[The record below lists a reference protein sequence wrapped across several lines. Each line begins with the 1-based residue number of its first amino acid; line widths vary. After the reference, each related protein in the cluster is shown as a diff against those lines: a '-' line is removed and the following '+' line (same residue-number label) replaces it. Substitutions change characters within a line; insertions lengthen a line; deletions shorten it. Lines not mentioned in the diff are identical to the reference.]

1 MKRIIPIL
9 FCALLVAL
17 ASCQKKNAPLF
28 RGDYSFKTSGS
39 VTLDE
44 INAEDEPASFTVSL
58 PNEIGQLEISA
69 LDNGKDSVL
78 VVMNTMGGEVVV
90 THAFCKDNEIFLRD
104 FKKNTLLFT
113 GDSIALNKD
122 GCWCFFGTFNYDSQ
136 LNKSSL
142 RTLERRLE
150 GAPITHVLTSHNGY
164 TTDSSS
170 AFAHIGE
177 SPDLGRRGF
186 VFDEDAPYDCFA

>member
-9 FCALLVAL
+9 FCALMAL

-39 VTLDE
+39 VTLEE
-44 INAEDEPASFTVSL
+44 INPEDEPTSYTISL
-58 PNEIGQLEISA
+58 PNEIGQLEIKD

-90 THAFCKDNEIFLRD
+90 THALCQDNKIFLRD

-113 GDSIALNKD
+113 GDSLTLKNDLRVHATGQMYEDNTLILNMTYE
-122 GCWCFFGTFNYDSQ
+122 GEAETN
-136 LNKSSL
+136 
-142 RTLERRLE
+142 ERSFKVYGDDIRM
-150 GAPITHVLTSHNGY
+150 AAIRN
-164 TTDSSS
+164 
-170 AFAHIGE
+170 
-177 SPDLGRRGF
+177 
-186 VFDEDAPYDCFA
+186 

>member
-9 FCALLVAL
+9 FCCLMAL
-17 ASCQKKNAPLF
+17 AACQKKNAPLF

-90 THAFCKDNEIFLRD
+90 AHAFCKDNEIFLRD

-113 GDSIALNKD
+113 GDSITLKNELRVKASGQMYEDNTLILNMTYE
-122 GCWCFFGTFNYDSQ
+122 GEAETN
-136 LNKSSL
+136 
-142 RTLERRLE
+142 ERNFKIYGDDIRM
-150 GAPITHVLTSHNGY
+150 AAIRN
-164 TTDSSS
+164 
-170 AFAHIGE
+170 
-177 SPDLGRRGF
+177 
-186 VFDEDAPYDCFA
+186 

>member
-1 MKRIIPIL
+1 MKKISIL
-9 FCALLVAL
+9 LSAFCLIVL

-39 VTLDE
+39 VTLEE
-44 INAEDEPASFTVSL
+44 INPEDEPASFTVSL

-90 THAFCKDNEIFLRD
+90 THACCKDNKIFLRD

-113 GDSIALNKD
+113 GDSLTLKNELRVQASGQMYEDNTLILNMTYE
-122 GCWCFFGTFNYDSQ
+122 GEAETN
-136 LNKSSL
+136 
-142 RTLERRLE
+142 ERSFKIYGDDIRM
-150 GAPITHVLTSHNGY
+150 AAIRN
-164 TTDSSS
+164 
-170 AFAHIGE
+170 
-177 SPDLGRRGF
+177 
-186 VFDEDAPYDCFA
+186 

>member
-9 FCALLVAL
+9 FCCLVAL
-17 ASCQKKNAPLF
+17 AACQKKNAPLF

-39 VTLDE
+39 VTLNE
-44 INAEDEPASFTVSL
+44 IDAEDEPASFTVSL

-113 GDSIALNKD
+113 GDSITLKNELRVKASGQMYEDNTLILNMTYE
-122 GCWCFFGTFNYDSQ
+122 GEAETN
-136 LNKSSL
+136 
-142 RTLERRLE
+142 ERSFKIYGDDIRM
-150 GAPITHVLTSHNGY
+150 AAIRN
-164 TTDSSS
+164 
-170 AFAHIGE
+170 
-177 SPDLGRRGF
+177 
-186 VFDEDAPYDCFA
+186 

>member
-1 MKRIIPIL
+1 MKRIIFIL
-9 FCALLVAL
+9 FFALMAL

-39 VTLDE
+39 VTLEE
-44 INAEDEPASFTVSL
+44 IVPQGETGETFTVGL
-58 PNEIGQLEISA
+58 PNEIGQLEIST

-113 GDSIALNKD
+113 GDSLTLKNDLHVHASGQMYEDNTLILNMTYE
-122 GCWCFFGTFNYDSQ
+122 GEAETN
-136 LNKSSL
+136 
-142 RTLERRLE
+142 ERSFKIYGDDIRM
-150 GAPITHVLTSHNGY
+150 AATRNN
-164 TTDSSS
+164 
-170 AFAHIGE
+170 
-177 SPDLGRRGF
+177 
-186 VFDEDAPYDCFA
+186 

>member
-1 MKRIIPIL
+1 MKKTIVFL
-9 FCALLVAL
+9 CCLMAL

-44 INAEDEPASFTVSL
+44 IVTEGEPASYTVSL
-58 PNEIGQLEISA
+58 PNEIGQLEIKD

-90 THAFCKDNEIFLRD
+90 THAFCKDNKIFLCD

-113 GDSIALNKD
+113 GDSLTLKNELRVSATGQMYEDNTLILNMVYE
-122 GCWCFFGTFNYDSQ
+122 GEAESNERTFKIYGDDIRMAATRND
-136 LNKSSL
+136 
-142 RTLERRLE
+142 
-150 GAPITHVLTSHNGY
+150 
-164 TTDSSS
+164 
-170 AFAHIGE
+170 
-177 SPDLGRRGF
+177 
-186 VFDEDAPYDCFA
+186 

>member
-1 MKRIIPIL
+1 MKRIIPIVICGL
-9 FCALLVAL
+9 MAL

-90 THAFCKDNEIFLRD
+90 THACCKDNKIFLRD

-113 GDSIALNKD
+113 GDSLTLKNDLRVHASGQMYEDNTLILNMTYE
-122 GCWCFFGTFNYDSQ
+122 GEAETN
-136 LNKSSL
+136 
-142 RTLERRLE
+142 ERSFKIYGDDIRM
-150 GAPITHVLTSHNGY
+150 AAIRNN
-164 TTDSSS
+164 
-170 AFAHIGE
+170 
-177 SPDLGRRGF
+177 
-186 VFDEDAPYDCFA
+186 